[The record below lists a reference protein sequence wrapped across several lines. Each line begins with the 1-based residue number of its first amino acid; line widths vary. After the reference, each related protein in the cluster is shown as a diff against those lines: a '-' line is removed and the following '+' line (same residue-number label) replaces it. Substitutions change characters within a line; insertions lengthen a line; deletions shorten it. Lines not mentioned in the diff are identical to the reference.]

1 MEPTLKVREICDS
14 ILAVVRLM
22 VDQPQDATITAQ
34 QLTPEAAT
42 IKLRV
47 AKTDAGKVIGKSGRN
62 ARSLR
67 ALLEAILLDSS
78 ALCASHNKG
87 LVYPVEIVQRE
98 VHDL

>member
-14 ILAVVRLM
+14 VLAVVRLM
-22 VDQPQDATITAQ
+22 IDQPQDATITVQ

-62 ARSLR
+62 ARSFR
-67 ALLEAILLDSS
+67 ALLEAIGMTARVRITLDIESERPSS
-78 ALCASHNKG
+78 S
-87 LVYPVEIVQRE
+87 
-98 VHDL
+98 

>member
-14 ILAVVRLM
+14 VLAVVRLM

-67 ALLEAILLDSS
+67 ALLEAIAMTTRVRITLDIESERPSS
-78 ALCASHNKG
+78 S
-87 LVYPVEIVQRE
+87 
-98 VHDL
+98 